1 MKVAHTVLMVSH
13 DYRERTTLRMA
24 QVWAGTA
31 VQAWIRIPTTVVWEL
46 QMISEASMVLI
57 EDAGVDEAELVAA
70 VVFAAGDAEDVV
82 GAAVLYA
89 EA

>member
-1 MKVAHTVLMVSH
+1 
-13 DYRERTTLRMA
+13 
-24 QVWAGTA
+24 
-31 VQAWIRIPTTVVWEL
+31 
-46 QMISEASMVLI
+46 MISEASMVLI